1 MLETSL
7 IHDLSYNFRS
17 QGETFAWAQ
26 TIKGSLLSW
35 LFSAVWQKR
44 DPLALISLQHL
55 ASKYYLHCSALFIE
69 ALKLFLDLQ
78 QNVCYYSN
86 QSKQGN
92 WKKNRGELKMADMNL

>member
-17 QGETFAWAQ
+17 PGENSAWVQ
-26 TIKGSLLSW
+26 TIKGSLPSW
-35 LFSAVWQKR
+35 LVSAVWQNH
-44 DPLALISLQHL
+44 DLLALFPLQ
-55 ASKYYLHCSALFIE
+55 YLVQNNTDNILRLFIE

-78 QNVCYYSN
+78 QNMCYYGN

-92 WKKNRGELKMADMNL
+92 WKKNRGELKMPDMNL